1 MAEETLVKEALTEQ
15 MIAAGAELTQC
26 LDRARWPVVA
36 SLWLFEPENNQW
48 RLLLAS
54 PAVDQE
60 GPRQS
65 YRHVSDALRE
75 IDTAVSLESVSV
87 VSSED
92 PLVRVFRSAYR
103 TGQAIEGRRVF
114 RSAINGHFVDDA
126 YVYRILPVA
135 PAA

>member
-1 MAEETLVKEALTEQ
+1 MAEETLVKEALTDQ
-15 MIAAGAELTQC
+15 MILAGAELTKN
-26 LDRARWPVVA
+26 LDRAGWPVVA

-48 RLLLAS
+48 RLVLAS

-60 GPRQS
+60 GPRES
-65 YRHVSDALRE
+65 YRRVSDALGE
-75 IDTAVSLESVSV
+75 GAASIPLASVSV
-87 VSSED
+87 VSSDD

-103 TGQAIEGRRVF
+103 TGREIEGRRVF

-126 YVYRILPVA
+126 YVYRILAAA